1 MNFQKVVQTTQQLE
15 ESCEANRRVSRNT
28 HGVRCRNGCAA
39 VDIPDENGFVNDLDR
54 IRFLRAHLIT
64 LQEAIEEGAD
74 VRGYYVWSVL
84 DNFEWER
91 GYSKKFGLIRVDFQ
105 TLERIPKQSAYWYRD
120 VIKNHAVQP

>member
-1 MNFQKVVQTTQQLE
+1 MGWGINPAGLKAEVMNIVENYSHPKMMVTE
-15 ESCEANRRVSRNT
+15 
-28 HGVRCRNGCAA
+28 NGCAA

-54 IRFLRAHLIT
+54 IRFLRAHLIA
-64 LQEAIEEGAD
+64 LQEAIEAGAD

-105 TLERIPKQSAYWYRD
+105 TLERIPKQSAYWYRN